1 MVMHILCVNGVNYWR
16 NNKYTSKIAVVD
28 FPRSGDPMLPI
39 LALPLYGD
47 TRHEPF
53 LLFLCVGAMV
63 VNCGTD
69 VRYGIWLFAITVM
82 YRYSSIELV
91 RLENR

>member
-39 LALPLYGD
+39 LASPLYGD

-53 LLFLCVGAMV
+53 I
-63 VNCGTD
+63 
-69 VRYGIWLFAITVM
+69 Y
-82 YRYSSIELV
+82 
-91 RLENR
+91 